1 MSTITYRQ
9 ASSDDL
15 EALATLRFEMEVE
28 QGHEDAG
35 EKVDPRTYAQAYAN
49 STGEEMKGRRNRVW
63 LAEAD
68 GEAVAC
74 VLLVWWVL
82 PPTFDSFSR
91 KRGFVSSVFTRPA
104 YRRQG
109 IARHLM
115 QMLIASAREEGIG
128 RLILWSSDMGRPL
141 YEQLGFTGSRGL
153 ELNL

>member
-1 MSTITYRQ
+1 MPTFTYRP
-9 ASSDDL
+9 ATIDDL

-28 QGHEDAG
+28 QGHENAS
-35 EKVDPRTYAQAYAN
+35 EAVDPRIYAKAYTN
-49 STGEEMKGRRNRVW
+49 STGEEMKGRRNRAW

-82 PPTFDSFSR
+82 PPNFERFSR
-91 KRGFVSSVFTRPA
+91 KRGFVSSVYTKPA

-109 IARHLM
+109 IARELM
-115 QMLIASAREEGIG
+115 KILIASARDEGVG
-128 RLILWSSDMGRPL
+128 RLILWSSEMGRPL
-141 YEQLGFTGSRGL
+141 YEQLGFSGSRGL

>member
-1 MSTITYRQ
+1 
-9 ASSDDL
+9 
-15 EALATLRFEMEVE
+15 MEVE
-28 QGHEDAG
+28 QGHEDADATM
-35 EKVDPRTYAQAYAN
+35 DPQVYAQAYAN

-82 PPTFDSFSR
+82 PPKFGRVTR

-109 IARHLM
+109 IARRLM
-115 QMLIASAREEGIG
+115 QMLIASAREEGVE
-128 RLILWSSDMGRPL
+128 RLILWSSEMGRPL
-141 YEQLGFTGSRGL
+141 YEELGFTGSRGL